1 MEYGYCQEG
10 NEAVKE
16 RGTIGITVNKGG
28 RKILRGVGSET
39 TYEQWQILMSFD
51 LPFVQ

>member
-1 MEYGYCQEG
+1 MYYFMYANMEYGYCQEE

-28 RKILRGVGSET
+28 R
-39 TYEQWQILMSFD
+39 
-51 LPFVQ
+51 